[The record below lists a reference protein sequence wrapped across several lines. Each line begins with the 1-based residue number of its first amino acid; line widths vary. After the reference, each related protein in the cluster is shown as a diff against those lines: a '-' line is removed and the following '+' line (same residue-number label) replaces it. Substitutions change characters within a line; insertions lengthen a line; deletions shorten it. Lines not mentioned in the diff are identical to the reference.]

1 MSSVERYKELRKQE
15 ISPTQTWAR
24 LKEEYVA
31 QFRKQTTSG
40 DAIES
45 WKVKS
50 GKAFEVGVTQ
60 LTANPYRQY
69 NDNMKTEAS
78 QGERCR
84 K

>member
-1 MSSVERYKELRKQE
+1 MLAGNVIIYLVGLPWLAVVVGWERTLALGLLPF
-15 ISPTQTWAR
+15 IP
-24 LKEEYVA
+24 
-31 QFRKQTTSG
+31 
-40 DAIES
+40 
-45 WKVKS
+45 
-50 GKAFEVGVTQ
+50 VGVTQ

>member
-1 MSSVERYKELRKQE
+1 V
-15 ISPTQTWAR
+15 
-24 LKEEYVA
+24 
-31 QFRKQTTSG
+31 
-40 DAIES
+40 
-45 WKVKS
+45 S
-50 GKAFEVGVTQ
+50 GKYRLGVTQ